1 MPETS
6 PVTKIVSILVSLG
19 AIAAMMSNGK
29 RAEALP
35 DPQHCDMAGTPSCY
49 SIGYSNGQAH
59 PGTSYPSGHSSNYR
73 DGWNSGAG
81 NNNNNN
87 LVMHNSPL
95 IW

>member
-1 MPETS
+1 MPEPS

-19 AIAAMMSNGK
+19 AIAAMMSSGT
-29 RAEALP
+29 RTEALP
-35 DPQHCDMAGTPSCY
+35 DPQHCDKPGTPSCY
-49 SIGYSNGQAH
+49 NIGYSNGQAH